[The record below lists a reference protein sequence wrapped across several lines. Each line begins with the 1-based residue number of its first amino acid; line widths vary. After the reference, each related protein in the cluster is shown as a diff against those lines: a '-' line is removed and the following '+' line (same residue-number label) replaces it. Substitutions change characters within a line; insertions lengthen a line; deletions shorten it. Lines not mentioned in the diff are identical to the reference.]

1 MAQALKRL
9 VTGIDGLDA
18 LLKGGLIAGASYI
31 IQGRRGPVRPS
42 SPISWPAATCVAV
55 VACWWPLC

>member
-31 IQGRRGPVRPS
+31 IQDRKS
-42 SPISWPAATCVAV
+42 V
-55 VACWWPLC
+55 V